1 MFVLTLSPCLTAS
14 VPFLRGNCLIMETS
28 PDKGGQSGKG
38 WGRFRTMFA
47 VLLNEM
53 IYHKI
58 FSVNNSSLCT
68 IEFYAGAKY
77 STKVKET

>member
-47 VLLNEM
+47 VLRNEM
-53 IYHKI
+53 IYI
-58 FSVNNSSLCT
+58 IRLFSVNNASLCI
-68 IEFYAGAKY
+68 IEFYAGARY
-77 STKVKET
+77 STKVR